1 MDWSKPNEPKTPK
14 SNLLLTQL
22 IKMLM
27 TRNEQLTMHQLKL
40 TPGVQEQSKKLKTE
54 AQLIRLLMNAIYLRE
69 AMTSSN
75 D

>member
-1 MDWSKPNEPKTPK
+1 
-14 SNLLLTQL
+14 
-22 IKMLM
+22 MLM